1 MNSKLTLS
9 ISKAVTEKAKK
20 YARKRKTSL
29 SKLVENQLAKLTAE
43 DTEDEISP
51 LVKSLSGV
59 ISPKA
64 AGDYKKGY
72 AIFLKK
78 KYS

>member
-20 YARKRKTSL
+20 YARKRRTSL
-29 SKLVENQLAKLTAE
+29 SKLVENQLAKLTAD

-64 AGDYKKGY
+64 ASNYKKGY
-72 AIFLKK
+72 ASFLKK